1 MADPFDP
8 ARYVPTA
15 ATAVRLPL
23 APDDLAGV
31 IGFFAVLARVA
42 EPLMA
47 FKLPEGETAAAVFAP
62 KEGEGT

>member
-8 ARYVPTA
+8 ARYVPIA
-15 ATAVRLPL
+15 ATAVGVPL
-23 APDDLAGV
+23 APDDLPGV

-47 FKLPEGETAAAVFAP
+47 FKLPEEEIAAAVFVP
-62 KEGEGT
+62 DGGQRP